1 MLSEIKAAA
10 AIPDTIF
17 VRAGYSANAEIILER
32 KEKVLSIPE
41 STVEFSGDSTFVQIL
56 QDSLSR
62 PQKFKRSPVTL
73 GLSDGIKIEV
83 KSGLKSGENIRGN
96 KIIER

>member
-1 MLSEIKAAA
+1 MCIR
-10 AIPDTIF
+10 D
-17 VRAGYSANAEIILER
+17 RIILER